1 MYCTN
6 LATDLTG
13 LGISLLGTTEATLLP
28 DFLTNNPLID
38 GFPWGKRTSKNTNY
52 YDMDAIP
59 NTGVTRNYDW
69 TISSQPCAP
78 DGVTIDCVLVN
89 GQFPGPL
96 VEANWGDWIEV
107 KVRNNLTELEEGT
120 AIHWHGFLQK
130 DTQYMDGVPGYDQ
143 CPIAPE
149 GEFTYRFRASLYGST
164 WYHSHYSAQ
173 YGSGMVGP
181 MVIYGPKN
189 ADYDVDI
196 GPIMVM
202 DWYHEN
208 YKDAIDGLF
217 QPIPNAVV
225 PRADSNTINGKGTYS
240 DIEPPMIP
248 TFNFTS
254 GKTHRLRL
262 INPSSV
268 AVQKITIDNHKF
280 TVIANDFVEIEP
292 YETDVITLG
301 VGQRSDVIVEA
312 TGDST
317 DAVYLRAYRPA
328 DCALSNGNE
337 EVKATIYYEDAD
349 RSELPVSSPGPNAY
363 NNSCSND
370 DLSLTKPYMP
380 MKAEDASVTEILPIE
395 LKSNGSHLIWYQ
407 ANRTFRVNY
416 NDPILLRANE
426 GQRDYPEIQNVHN
439 YGTNKTLRFIIENP
453 GNQQHPMHMHGHN
466 IQVLAQGPCTNN
478 DTVFSGNQTDTLTSN
493 VNGFNKRNIGNSDWP
508 GEAGETMDQYGSCW
522 DGTIVNP
529 ENPQRRDVQL
539 LPAYS
544 YIVLQWTQDNPGVWP
559 LHCHIA
565 WHLSAGFVWTVLEN
579 PDALENEMKIP
590 DIMQQTCRDWE
601 AWSNR
606 NVVDQIDDGL

>member
-1 MYCTN
+1 MK
-6 LATDLTG
+6 L
-13 LGISLLGTTEATLLP
+13 
-28 DFLTNNPLID
+28 
-38 GFPWGKRTSKNTNY
+38 
-52 YDMDAIP
+52 
-59 NTGVTRNYDW
+59 
-69 TISSQPCAP
+69 
-78 DGVTIDCVLVN
+78 
-89 GQFPGPL
+89 
-96 VEANWGDWIEV
+96 
-107 KVRNNLTELEEGT
+107 RNNLTDLEEGT
-120 AIHWHGFLQK
+120 SIHWHGFLQK
-130 DTQYMDGVPGYDQ
+130 NTQYMDGVPGYGQ

-181 MVIYGPKN
+181 IVVYGPKN
-189 ADYDVDI
+189 MDYDVDL
-196 GPIMVM
+196 GPVMVM
-202 DWYHEN
+202 DWYHQN
-208 YKDAIDGLF
+208 YKDQIDGLF
-217 QPIPNAVV
+217 QPIPNAIV

-240 DIEPPMIP
+240 CDDTDLPCEEDPLMS

-254 GKTHRLRL
+254 GQTHRLRL

-280 TVIANDFVEIEP
+280 SVIANDFVEIEP

-301 VGQRSDVIVEA
+301 VGQRSDVVVKA

-317 DAVYLRAYRPA
+317 DAVYMRAYRPA

-337 EVKATIYYEDAD
+337 EVLAAIYYEDAD
-349 RSELPVSSPGPNAY
+349 RSELPVSSAGPNAY
-363 NNSCSND
+363 NNDCSND
-370 DLSLTKPYMP
+370 LLSLTKPYYP
-380 MKAEDASVTEILPIE
+380 MKAEDPSVTEILPIE
-395 LKSNGSHLIWYQ
+395 LRSNGTHLVWYQ

-416 NDPILLRANE
+416 NDPILLRANQ
-426 GQRDYPEIQNVHN
+426 GDNDYPEIENVHN

-453 GNQQHPMHMHGHN
+453 GNQYHPMHMHGHN

-478 DTVFSGNQTDTLTSN
+478 DTIFGGNQTSNLTSN
-493 VNGFNKRNIGNSDWP
+493 INGFNKRDIGSWP
-508 GEAGETMDQYGSCW
+508 GMAGETMDNYGSCW
-522 DGTIVNP
+522 DGTITNP
-529 ENPQRRDVQL
+529 ENPQRRDVQNVA
-539 LPAYS
+539 PGS
-544 YIVLQWTQDNPGVWP
+544 FIVLQWTQDNPGVWVSFATSFTPRPLLTLPQP

-590 DIMQQTCRDWE
+590 DIMQQTCDDWD